1 MKLLLAIAL
10 ELIAMFAGDSRL
22 TIGVLAIV
30 AITGLLIGVAGFEPL
45 TGASLLLVGCL
56 ILLID
61 NVRRSAASR

>member
-1 MKLLLAIAL
+1 MKFLLAISV
-10 ELIAMFAGDSRL
+10 ELVAMFAGDSRL

-30 AITGLLIGVAGFEPL
+30 ATAGLLIGVTGFEPL
-45 TGASLLLVGCL
+45 TGVSLLLVGCL

>member
-1 MKLLLAIAL
+1 MKFLLAIAV
-10 ELIAMFAGDSRL
+10 ELVAMFAGDSRL

-30 AITGLLIGVAGFEPL
+30 ATAGLLIGVAGVEPL

-61 NVRRSAASR
+61 NVHRFAASR

>member
-1 MKLLLAIAL
+1 MKFLLAIAV
-10 ELIAMFAGDSRL
+10 ELVAMFAGDSRL

-30 AITGLLIGVAGFEPL
+30 ATAGLLIGVAGVGPL

>member
-1 MKLLLAIAL
+1 MKFLHVIAV
-10 ELIAMFAGDSRL
+10 EWIAMFAGDSRL

-30 AITGLLIGVAGFEPL
+30 ATAGLLVGVAGLEPL

-61 NVRRSAASR
+61 NIRRFAASR

>member
-1 MKLLLAIAL
+1 MKFLRAIAV
-10 ELIAMFAGDSRL
+10 ESIAMFAGDSRL

-30 AITGLLIGVAGFEPL
+30 AAAGLLIGVAGLEPL

-61 NVRRSAASR
+61 NIRRSAASR

>member
-1 MKLLLAIAL
+1 MKFLHVIAL
-10 ELIAMFAGDSRL
+10 ELIAMVAGDSRL

-30 AITGLLIGVAGFEPL
+30 ATAGLLIGVAGVEPL

-61 NVRRSAASR
+61 NVRRFAASR